1 MSDLKSQYLIRRQQV
16 LGTTETTNVQRK
28 SNQNQVAPQ
37 TPFKDI
43 LNQVSSE
50 QSIKFS
56 KHALNRLEE
65 RDIQLSTDEIAK
77 ISNAVKQ
84 AEGKGIRDA
93 LILMGDKAFIANV
106 KSRTIVTAAAEQN
119 LKDNVF
125 TNIDGAVIIQAGPY
139 GGLDF

>member
-16 LGTTETTNVQRK
+16 LGTPESTISNKPNTQKQSPVTNQ
-28 SNQNQVAPQ
+28 
-37 TPFKDI
+37 FKDI

-65 RDIQLSTDEIAK
+65 RSINLSTDEIAK
-77 ISNAVKQ
+77 ISKAVNQ

-106 KSRTIVTAAAEQN
+106 KSRTIVTAAADQN
-119 LKDNVF
+119 LKENVF
-125 TNIDGAVIIQAGPY
+125 TNIDGAVII
-139 GGLDF
+139 

>member
-125 TNIDGAVIIQAGPY
+125 TNIDGAVII
-139 GGLDF
+139 

>member
-16 LGTTETTNVQRK
+16 LGTTETANVQRK
-28 SNQNQVAPQ
+28 SNPVQGTAQ

-50 QSIKFS
+50 KSIKFS

-65 RDIQLSTDEIAK
+65 RDIQLSNDDIAK
-77 ISNAVKQ
+77 ITNAVQQ

-106 KSRTIVTAAAEQN
+106 KSRTIVTATAEQN

-125 TNIDGAVIIQAGPY
+125 TNIDGAVII
-139 GGLDF
+139 

>member
-16 LGTTETTNVQRK
+16 LGTTETANVQRK
-28 SNQNQVAPQ
+28 SNPIQGTVQ

-50 QSIKFS
+50 KSIKFS

-65 RDIQLSTDEIAK
+65 RDIQLSNDDIAK
-77 ISNAVKQ
+77 ITNAVQQ

-106 KSRTIVTAAAEQN
+106 KSRTIVTATAEQN

-125 TNIDGAVIIQAGPY
+125 TNIDGAVII
-139 GGLDF
+139 

>member
-16 LGTTETTNVQRK
+16 LGTPDTTNIQK
-28 SNQNQVAPQ
+28 KNIQGQ
-37 TPFKDI
+37 TVGNSQFKDI
-43 LNQVSSE
+43 LNQISSE

-56 KHALNRLEE
+56 KHAMNRLEE
-65 RDIQLSTDEIAK
+65 RDIKLSTDEITK
-77 ISNAVKQ
+77 ISNAVNQ

-106 KSRTIVTAAAEQN
+106 KSRTIVTAAADQN

-125 TNIDGAVIIQAGPY
+125 TNIDGAVII
-139 GGLDF
+139 